1 MFSLVFAIE
10 DVIQACISATFNRV
24 TINTLYDSLYCVKPM
39 FADINLKVQS
49 KAAELKISMGCRAKQ
64 PIRVCRT
71 VTETGGGSKKWLC
84 RFLK

>member
-1 MFSLVFAIE
+1 
-10 DVIQACISATFNRV
+10 
-24 TINTLYDSLYCVKPM
+24 M